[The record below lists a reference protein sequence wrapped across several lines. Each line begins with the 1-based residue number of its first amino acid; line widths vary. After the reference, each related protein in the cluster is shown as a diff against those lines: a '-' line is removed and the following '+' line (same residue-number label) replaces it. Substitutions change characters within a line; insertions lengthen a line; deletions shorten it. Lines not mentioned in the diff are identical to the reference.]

1 MTHNTEYS
9 WQCYRVQVQGA
20 EGHRHGAWETRITPA
35 EIQHQ
40 RRQGYT
46 VPARGYLENRV
57 EMERV
62 CSFAWGCYGYFGG
75 GGEGGWRILRLHRL
89 RLHAHGHD
97 SQHSGLINSHDGR
110 AGLVHAVQVER
121 HGANLQGKRTI
132 HKQDAARSKRS
143 HEAGPAGGRMF
154 IMWHLRLAGMSGHGQ
169 ADRGRP
175 ADSAC
180 TWRNQHAARR
190 ARKVERVFRPYG
202 PSFRG

>member
-1 MTHNTEYS
+1 MARPQSTGTGRGGHEQHRRKYNTS
-9 WQCYRVQVQGA
+9 A
-20 EGHRHGAWETRITPA
+20 
-35 EIQHQ
+35 
-40 RRQGYT
+40 
-46 VPARGYLENRV
+46 ARGIQCRREVIWKTALKWS
-57 EMERV
+57 V
-62 CSFAWGCYGYFGG
+62 CVPLRGVVMVILGG
-75 GGEGGWRILRLHRL
+75 GGKGGWRVLRLHRL

-97 SQHSGLINSHDGR
+97 SQHSDLINSHDGR

-132 HKQDAARSKRS
+132 HKQDATRSKRC

-154 IMWHLRLAGMSGHGQ
+154 IMWHLRLAGMSGMARQ
-169 ADRGRP
+169 TGRRR